1 MNAFRLQ
8 CGYNINISPLRIML
22 SVMIWEVLTLIFIS
36 YSFLEFFQSASS
48 LSTSKKLIFGLFI
61 VIAIATSWVGSTQTA
76 KSTYDGKFKAPFFLV
91 WFSTSWMM
99 LVYPI
104 TVPLYFILNWKLP
117 TWNNLR
123 ALWR

>member
-1 MNAFRLQ
+1 MWLQYQHISFKNNAE
-8 CGYNINISPLRIML
+8 CYDVGGTDINFNF
-22 SVMIWEVLTLIFIS
+22 IFI
-36 YSFLEFFQSASS
+36 FVEFFQSASS

-76 KSTYDGKFKAPFFLV
+76 KSTYDGRFKAPFFLV

-99 LVYPI
+99 LIYPI